1 MFDNDFARKLSKE
14 SIKFMFPLFSIA
26 ELLCFDVIILEGA
39 TESGKDTL
47 INILN
52 DKKFKVEYK
61 PTKNEKYLKPNIL
74 KLNNK
79 KIGVINSSG
88 AENKES
94 IEKREKIRDDIFS
107 IDIIEDIVRDKM
119 IIFCYLFDASKMK
132 DEKNNKIIKLILKA
146 LKKEID
152 EKPNNIIFKA
162 IGTRGDKLN
171 LQEIEKIE
179 NDIEKNLLLDCK
191 IFDMTKSPKND
202 LVKFI
207 IGKTK

>member
-1 MFDNDFARKLSKE
+1 MFDSDFARKLSKE

-132 DEKNNKIIKLILKA
+132 DEKNNKIIKLRLKA